1 MHPDHGIVI
10 DTEAENPYRE
20 KQARARGFAHAP
32 ITVHSEERGSG
43 ITSPSPWGGVDGGR
57 TYILKAFGPRLQM
70 ACGRP

>member
-43 ITSPSPWGGVDGGR
+43 ITSASPWGGG
-57 TYILKAFGPRLQM
+57 
-70 ACGRP
+70 